1 MIIVKLNQPGFE
13 YDIHSLVK
21 SFYPAED
28 VYVSVQECQYATDEI
43 RLSVWKEKEKREDK
57 PLNEQIVPVAEADRK
72 EVKNRLKRVLY
83 TMLSEHTGITL
94 PWGTLSG
101 IRPVKIPMQLLEEGK
116 SRDEIASYMKD
127 TYYCSDGKI
136 KLSLDIA
143 KRELALLQKLDYEHG
158 YSIYIGIPFCPS
170 TCLYCSFTSYPLS
183 AWRDRVDAYLY
194 RRRNADDFKRGAA
207 RPPDPQDQVQL

>member
-28 VYVSVQECQYATDEI
+28 VYVSVQEKQTDEPVLFYMECQYATDEI

-57 PLNEQIVPVAEADRK
+57 PLNEQIVPVAGADRK

-127 TYYCSDGKI
+127 
-136 KLSLDIA
+136 SLR
-143 KRELALLQKLDYEHG
+143 K
-158 YSIYIGIPFCPS
+158 
-170 TCLYCSFTSYPLS
+170 
-183 AWRDRVDAYLY
+183 V
-194 RRRNADDFKRGAA
+194 
-207 RPPDPQDQVQL
+207 